1 MGMGRQSPK
10 EGCNELLALIQ
21 KIGHLR
27 PNFHQYNQVRCLRH
41 ATKPRTAN
49 AERKSGRA
57 AGRGMGAIVRLS
69 DRYSICITPLEI
81 ILNCIALIP
90 SFDMIFSIIVQI
102 VPFSI
107 VHIQVV

>member
-1 MGMGRQSPK
+1 
-10 EGCNELLALIQ
+10 
-21 KIGHLR
+21 
-27 PNFHQYNQVRCLRH
+27 
-41 ATKPRTAN
+41 
-49 AERKSGRA
+49 
-57 AGRGMGAIVRLS
+57 MGAIVRLS